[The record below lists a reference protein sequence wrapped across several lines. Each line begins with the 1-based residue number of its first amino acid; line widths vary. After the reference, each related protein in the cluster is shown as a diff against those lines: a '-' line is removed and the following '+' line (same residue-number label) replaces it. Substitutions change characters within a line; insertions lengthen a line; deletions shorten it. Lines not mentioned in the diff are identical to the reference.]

1 MDEYKKAGGA
11 CAAVLEPAED
21 EEDVDSSALLRH
33 GNVGLCANCELR
45 DTCIRLKPAGGIW
58 FCEEYR

>member
-1 MDEYKKAGGA
+1 MNEDKKPGSGY
-11 CAAVLEPAED
+11 AAVLELAED
-21 EEDVDSSALLRH
+21 EDEVDSTAVLRH
-33 GNVGLCANCELR
+33 GNVGLCVNCELR

>member
-1 MDEYKKAGGA
+1 MSKDEEAGSG
-11 CAAVLEPAED
+11 CAAVLEPAE
-21 EEDVDSSALLRH
+21 EEEEADSSAFRYEAH
-33 GNVGLCANCELR
+33 VGLCVNCELR